1 MLLPGVFWSLIALCA
16 FWKTEADR
24 EAILARGNRCMESGL
39 RWIVCQFA
47 LREAKRMGFE
57 AWLEAEERKNI
68 QIPTLQIIPETASL
82 QADVEAY
89 VRKHLGS

>member
-1 MLLPGVFWSLIALCA
+1 
-16 FWKTEADR
+16 
-24 EAILARGNRCMESGL
+24 
-39 RWIVCQFA
+39 
-47 LREAKRMGFE
+47 MGFE